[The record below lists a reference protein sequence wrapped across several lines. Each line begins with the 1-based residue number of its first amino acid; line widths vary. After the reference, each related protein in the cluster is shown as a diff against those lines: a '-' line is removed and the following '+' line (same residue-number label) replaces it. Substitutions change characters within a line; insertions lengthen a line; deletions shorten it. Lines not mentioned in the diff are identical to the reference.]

1 VTEADYLEN
10 EVRELILMLNDQRH
24 DGFVHEG
31 LYKRLKRIR
40 DLLDEEIK
48 KYEG

>member
-1 VTEADYLEN
+1 MTKADYLEN
-10 EVRELILMLNDQRH
+10 EIRELIIILNDQRH
-24 DGFVHEG
+24 DGFVHEA

-40 DLLDEEIK
+40 DVIDKEIK